1 MKFTYTPLVNLNN
14 QSSAI
19 ANINNNM
26 AAIQTAMEKTLS
38 RDGTSPNAMQ
48 SSLDMNGNHILNLPT
63 PTQSTDAVRL
73 QDITGPVSIITNN
86 NIIYYNILDYIPVNL
101 HAAIQAYTSTSD
113 VTSYINT
120 AISAV
125 NATGGVLLFPRGR
138 YYITSSIGQ
147 ANLRNIT
154 LLGVGGRDLSY
165 NYANTGTVFYYTGTG
180 SDPIFNFTD
189 ARGLVCSDFQ
199 VVYTSNLFIGGCFNC
214 NSALSTGN
222 SNKFSRIQFYKFSG
236 FPPYTAQYVWY
247 LRNNVDIYFDDCY
260 VSHAFNGWV
269 GMYDGDTGETNM
281 IGLHKCTSIHL
292 VSHAIVN
299 PFIGWSIVGTNF
311 EPDAANA
318 PSGILT
324 TASKSISNLSLV
336 NSVFADA
343 TQPGLWVTLRNIHG
357 FTMVG
362 GSINGNNP
370 ASGITGIK
378 FEGSFNSGISIHGV
392 LFGNITTGIDFNG
405 ILCYG
410 VAVHGNTFLNIPNE
424 IINDN
429 LVDAYSSIISNYPST
444 VNRPLSKE
452 QGGTGSALSTGSGA
466 NVLAVSPAF
475 TGTPTFASAPYMN
488 NGIVVTAGNSNFKA
502 NNGGDIAAVIYN
514 TANSGESVGFT
525 FQDNST
531 SKWNLYKD
539 SLHNFVLYDFPNSIS
554 AITVTPSAISFGH
567 TDFAYTT
574 AATSTTTGAIRNA
587 GGLGNAG
594 AGFFGGTVVSHAN
607 TAIPAGGSTGAGLA
621 VSATPNFGVF
631 FGSGVPT
638 LSAAQGSLYLRSDGS
653 STSTRMYVN
662 TDGATAW
669 TAVTT
674 DT

>member
-63 PTQSTDAVRL
+63 PTESTDAVRL

-125 NATGGVLLFPRGR
+125 NATGGVLLFPRGK
-138 YYITSSIGQ
+138 YYITSTIGQ

-154 LLGVGGRDLSY
+154 LLGVGGKDLLY
-165 NYANTGTVFYYTGTG
+165 LANSGTVFYFTG
-180 SDPIFNFTD
+180 SGSGDIFNFTD
-189 ARGLVCSDFQ
+189 GRGITCDNFQ
-199 VVYTSNLFIGGCFNC
+199 VVYTSGSFSGTCFNC
-214 NSALSTGN
+214 STATPSGSGN
-222 SNKFSRIQFYKFSG
+222 TFHRIQFYKHGYAPF
-236 FPPYTAQYVWY
+236 TCARVWY
-247 LRNNVDIYFDDCY
+247 LKNNVDVYFKECLIAH
-260 VSHAFNGWV
+260 SINPWV
-269 GMYDGDTGETNM
+269 GLEDGDTGENNVITVE
-281 IGLHKCTSIHL
+281 KCTTIAN
-292 VSHAIVN
+292 VGHAIVN
-299 PFIGWSIVGTNF
+299 PHTGWSIISSNF
-311 EPDAANA
+311 ELGYNNI
-318 PSGILT
+318 PSGIEVT
-324 TASKSISNLSLV
+324 TNKQAKNLNLISCI
-336 NSVFADA
+336 FADA
-343 TQPGLWVTLRNIHG
+343 TVGGTWIDIRNVHG
-357 FTMVG
+357 FTMHG
-362 GSINGNNP
+362 GSINGFTLG
-370 ASGITGIK
+370 SGGKCIK
-378 FEGSFNSGISIHGV
+378 LSGVFNSGISITGV
-392 LFGNITTGIDFNG
+392 LFEGMDVGVDFAST
-405 ILCYG
+405 CYG
-410 VAVHGNTFLNIPNE
+410 VTFVGNSFLNVTTELMNTSNIDSGSIVLGNNPYT
-424 IINDN
+424 INLPLN
-429 LVDAYSSIISNYPST
+429 ST
-444 VNRPLSKE
+444 M
-452 QGGTGSALSTGSGA
+452 GGTGTTTSTGTGA

-539 SLHNFVLYDFPNSIS
+539 SFHNFVLYDFSNSIS
-554 AITVTPSAISFGH
+554 AITVAPSTISFGH

-674 DT
+674 AT